1 MLRLNSSG
9 TASQLASGGNPVPCI
24 QCDRRETGLSWG
36 DFCSVCRRERARR
49 ADRLAQRW
57 AILAAAA
64 LAAWLLFWR
73 TPVHSAQRIFAAA
86 SVLLV
91 YLVIRR
97 LVSRVLQELMPK
109 EMKR

>member
-1 MLRLNSSG
+1 MLRLNTSA
-9 TASQLASGGNPVPCI
+9 TASQLASGGEPVPCV
-24 QCDRRETGLSWG
+24 QCDRREAGLAWG

-57 AILAAAA
+57 ALVAAVA
-64 LAAWLLFWR
+64 LAAWFLFWR
-73 TPVHSAQRIFAAA
+73 TPVHSAQRFFAAA

>member
-1 MLRLNSSG
+1 
-9 TASQLASGGNPVPCI
+9 V
-24 QCDRRETGLSWG
+24 
-36 DFCSVCRRERARR
+36 
-49 ADRLAQRW
+49 
-57 AILAAAA
+57 AAVA
-64 LAAWLLFWR
+64 LAAWFLFWR
-73 TPVHSAQRIFAAA
+73 TPVHSAQRFFAAA